1 MDDKTSIKSEIVECR
16 KCSELESKC
25 LEFESEIEK
34 KKTQFE
40 KLEQKFRELEDEKN
54 VIEEELKALKREKKG
69 SEISPGVVDLTG
81 GEEGDGLAQLMVENR
96 ALESQMKR
104 AENEAESLKKLKELE
119 SRVLNEAV
127 KGTPPKHI
135 ICMERE
141 KEGTNSESKPE
152 RGRQVRK
159 SLAFEE
165 DRSIGKKMAPSTPSG
180 VRTASSGV
188 IDICDSD
195 DEPDVPHPLSTFGD
209 ENIYISTDH
218 LSEGTVGNDKE
229 IIPNES
235 LKRAFFQYSYEENVE
250 TCNDSVPVLVT
261 PKRKRAS
268 NIVTSDTESDEDDVP
283 ICKLK
288 RRNLQEI
295 VPNRAS
301 SEMKSSSVTVA
312 SPGDDNIENLVTP
325 PRRRLRKG
333 TGKVAGGKGSS
344 SKAHETIGQRG
355 IPATEDV
362 EHDESE
368 DAGSDSEGESLN
380 GFIIDDDTEDSDGDD
395 ASSGTQDGSDVDFDE
410 ILSRLKRTKDQNLEW
425 ELEADMLSAFGKD
438 PELCMKAV
446 CALYRQQTSEE
457 KVSKGTLVCNSRGFS
472 KFDAYRGTMLAEFL
486 TDGDPQGELK
496 KSVEE
501 LREYDPKGLELC
513 RTFASRYSK
522 QLFDICKNKEDP
534 YFP

>member
-1 MDDKTSIKSEIVECR
+1 MDDKSSIKSEMVECR

-25 LEFESEIEK
+25 LELESEIEK

-40 KLEQKFRELEDEKN
+40 KLEQKFKELEDEKN
-54 VIEEELKALKREKKG
+54 GIEEELKALKREKKG
-69 SEISPGVVDLTG
+69 SEISLGVVDLTG
-81 GEEGDGLAQLMVENR
+81 GDEGDWVAQLMVENK
-96 ALESQMKR
+96 ALESGMKR

-119 SRVLNEAV
+119 SRVSNEALE
-127 KGTPPKHI
+127 GTPSKHI
-135 ICMERE
+135 ISLERE
-141 KEGTNSESKPE
+141 KEGANSESKPE

-159 SLAFEE
+159 NLAFEE
-165 DRSIGKKMAPSTPSG
+165 DRSLGKKMAPSTPSG

-195 DEPDVPHPLSTFGD
+195 DEPDVPHLLSTFGD
-209 ENIYISTDH
+209 KNIYISTDH
-218 LSEGTVGNDKE
+218 PAEGTVGSDKE
-229 IIPNES
+229 TTPNES
-235 LKRAFFQYSYEENVE
+235 PKRAFFKYSYEENVE
-250 TCNDSVPVLVT
+250 ACNLVT

-288 RRNLQEI
+288 RRNIQEI
-295 VPNRAS
+295 VPNLVS
-301 SEMKSSSVTVA
+301 SEMKSCSVTVA

-333 TGKVAGGKGSS
+333 TEKFAGGKRSS
-344 SKAHETIGQRG
+344 IKTHETLGQQG

-362 EHDESE
+362 EDDESE
-368 DAGSDSEGESLN
+368 DAGSDSESENLN
-380 GFIIDDDTEDSDGDD
+380 GFIVDDGTEDSDGDD
-395 ASSGTQDGSDVDFDE
+395 ASSGAQDDSDMDFDE
-410 ILSRLKRTKDQNLEW
+410 ILSRLNRTKDQNSEW

-457 KVSKGTLVCNSRGFS
+457 KDCKGSLVYNSRGFS
-472 KFDAYRGTMLAEFL
+472 KFDAYRGTRLAEFL

>member
-1 MDDKTSIKSEIVECR
+1 MDDKTSIKSEMVECR

-25 LEFESEIEK
+25 LELESEIEK

-40 KLEQKFRELEDEKN
+40 KLEQKFRELEDGKN
-54 VIEEELKALKREKKG
+54 GIEEELKALKREKKG
-69 SEISPGVVDLTG
+69 SDISPGVVDLTG
-81 GEEGDGLAQLMVENR
+81 EEEGDGVAQLMVENG
-96 ALESQMKR
+96 ASESEMKR
-104 AENEAESLKKLKELE
+104 DENEAESLKKLKELE
-119 SRVLNEAV
+119 SRALNEAV
-127 KGTPPKHI
+127 EGTPFKHI

-141 KEGTNSESKPE
+141 KEGADLESKPE
-152 RGRQVRK
+152 RCRQVK
-159 SLAFEE
+159 KNLAFEE
-165 DRSIGKKMAPSTPSG
+165 DRSLSKKIAPSTPSG
-180 VRTASSGV
+180 VRTACFGV

-195 DEPDVPHPLSTFGD
+195 DEPDVPHLLSTFGD

-218 LSEGTVGNDKE
+218 PPERTVGSDKE
-229 IIPNES
+229 ITPSES
-235 LKRAFFQYSYEENVE
+235 SKRALFQYSYEENVD
-250 TCNDSVPVLVT
+250 TSNDSVPVLVT

-295 VPNRAS
+295 VPNLAS
-301 SEMKSSSVTVA
+301 SEMKNCSVTVA
-312 SPGDDNIENLVTP
+312 SPGDDNVENLVTP

-333 TGKVAGGKGSS
+333 AGKVAGGKRSS
-344 SKAHETIGQRG
+344 SKIHETIGQRG
-355 IPATEDV
+355 IPTTEDV
-362 EHDESE
+362 E

-380 GFIIDDDTEDSDGDD
+380 GFIIDDGTEDSDGDD
-395 ASSGTQDGSDVDFDE
+395 ASSGAQDDSDVDFDE

-438 PELCMKAV
+438 PKLCMKAV
-446 CALYRQQTSEE
+446 CALYRQQTSDE
-457 KVSKGTLVCNSRGFS
+457 KDCKGTLVYNSRGFS

-486 TDGDPQGELK
+486 TDGDPAGELK

>member
-1 MDDKTSIKSEIVECR
+1 MDDKTSIKSEMVESR

-25 LEFESEIEK
+25 LELESEIEK

-40 KLEQKFRELEDEKN
+40 KLEQKFKELEDEKN
-54 VIEEELKALKREKKG
+54 GIEEELKALKREKKG
-69 SEISPGVVDLTG
+69 SEISLGVVDLTREG
-81 GEEGDGLAQLMVENR
+81 EGDGVAQLVVENK
-96 ALESQMKR
+96 ALESGMKR

-119 SRVLNEAV
+119 SRVSNEALE
-127 KGTPPKHI
+127 GTPSKHI
-135 ICMERE
+135 ISMERE
-141 KEGTNSESKPE
+141 KEGASSESKPE

-159 SLAFEE
+159 NLAFEE
-165 DRSIGKKMAPSTPSG
+165 DRSLGKKMAPSTPGG

-195 DEPDVPHPLSTFGD
+195 DEPDVPHLLSIFGD
-209 ENIYISTDH
+209 KNIYISTDH
-218 LSEGTVGNDKE
+218 PAEGTVGSDRE
-229 IIPNES
+229 TTPNES
-235 LKRAFFQYSYEENVE
+235 PKRAFFKYSYEENVE
-250 TCNDSVPVLVT
+250 TCNDSVPVVT
-261 PKRKRAS
+261 PKRKQAS

-288 RRNLQEI
+288 RRNIQEI
-295 VPNRAS
+295 VPNLVS
-301 SEMKSSSVTVA
+301 SEMKSCCVTVA

-333 TGKVAGGKGSS
+333 TGKFAGGKRSS
-344 SKAHETIGQRG
+344 SQTHETIGQQG

-362 EHDESE
+362 EDDESE
-368 DAGSDSEGESLN
+368 DAGSDSESENLN
-380 GFIIDDDTEDSDGDD
+380 GFIVDDGTEDSDGDD
-395 ASSGTQDGSDVDFDE
+395 ASSGAQDDSDMDFDE
-410 ILSRLKRTKDQNLEW
+410 ILSRLNRTKDQNSEW

-457 KVSKGTLVCNSRGFS
+457 KDCKGSLVYNSRGFS
-472 KFDAYRGTMLAEFL
+472 KFDAYRGTRLAEFL

-496 KSVEE
+496 KSVKE